1 MPVTTVYDVADLAG
15 VSIKTVSR
23 VIKSEAHVRPSTKER
38 VDQAIAA
45 LNYRPDES
53 ARLLASHRSRRE
65 PVLTFRTASLSW
77 FASRTDPPQDYSAV
91 TQRIVARNPVSSSC
105 MFTPM
110 RSICGNSPKLR
121 SPSCHSGCT
130 GRVAVPNSELSR

>member
-1 MPVTTVYDVADLAG
+1 MPNPTVFDVADLAG

-23 VIKSEAHVRPSTKER
+23 VINCEAHVRPSTKER

-65 PVLTFRTASLSW
+65 R
-77 FASRTDPPQDYSAV
+77 
-91 TQRIVARNPVSSSC
+91 
-105 MFTPM
+105 
-110 RSICGNSPKLR
+110 
-121 SPSCHSGCT
+121 
-130 GRVAVPNSELSR
+130 